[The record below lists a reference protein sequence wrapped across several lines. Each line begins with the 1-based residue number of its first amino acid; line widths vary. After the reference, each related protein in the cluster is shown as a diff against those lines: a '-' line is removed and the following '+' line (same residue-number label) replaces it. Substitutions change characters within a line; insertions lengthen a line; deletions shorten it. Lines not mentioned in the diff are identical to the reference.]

1 MASRP
6 EVNVG
11 DFGTSAAWRYHD
23 ATKHS
28 PESVHVGRHA
38 LDWSNQPRPYK
49 LYKDLKALPLTR
61 DLPWSKSPAISS
73 ISGLEDLAGRGGIPG
88 LGALASILHYSA
100 GITKWLRT
108 PVGRKPFRAASC
120 TGALYH
126 VELYIVCGE
135 LHGLE
140 AGVYHYGVP
149 DEALRQLRKGDF
161 RDFVAEATGRE
172 PSVEEAP
179 LTVVCTSTYWRN
191 SWKYQA
197 RAYRHCFWDSGT
209 ILANMLA
216 VASAHGLCAR
226 VIGGFSDTDIN
237 RLLDLDDESEVAI
250 SLVSIGRAPSQ
261 SPGPSPAVERLGLA
275 TAPLSERSVD
285 YPAIRE
291 IHTASSLS
299 GPQDVSNWRG
309 PAPSVP
315 IPTPTREVVQLR
327 PLEPEAVPR
336 DPVERVIER
345 RGSSRRF
352 GHSSIS
358 FEALSSVI
366 SSACRGI
373 PSDYLEEPGAAL
385 NDIYLIVNAV
395 DGLQNGT
402 YVFHRNGQ
410 LLERL
415 RAGDFRETAGNL
427 DLGQRLGADAAVNVY
442 FLTELGPLLERFGD
456 RGYRAAQLDASI
468 TAGKMYLIAYAL
480 GLGATGLTFFDN
492 DVTKFFSPHAREK
505 SVMFLIALGVPLKTR
520 LL

>member
-1 MASRP
+1 MD
-6 EVNVG
+6 
-11 DFGTSAAWRYHD
+11 DFGTSAAWRYHN

-28 PESVHVGRHA
+28 PESVQASRHV
-38 LDWSNQPRPYK
+38 LDSSIQPRPYK
-49 LYKDLKALPLTR
+49 LYEDLKALPLTG
-61 DLPWSKSPAISS
+61 DLPWSTPPAISS
-73 ISGLEDLAGRGGIPG
+73 ISGLNDLDGRSDIPE
-88 LGALASILHYSA
+88 LEALASILHFSA

-108 PVGRKPFRAASC
+108 PVGRVPFRAASC

-126 VELYIVCGE
+126 IELYVVSGAIPE
-135 LHGLE
+135 LE

-149 DEALRQLRKGDF
+149 DEALRQIRKGDF

-172 PSVEEAP
+172 LSVEEAP

-197 RAYRHCFWDSGT
+197 RAYRHCFWDCGT

-216 VASAHGLCAR
+216 MASAHGLHAR
-226 VIGGFSDTDIN
+226 VIAGFSDIDIN
-237 RLLDLDDESEVAI
+237 RLLDLDDQSEVTI
-250 SLVSIGRAPSQ
+250 SLVSIGRAPSR
-261 SPGPSPAVERLGLA
+261 SPDPSPPVARLGLA
-275 TAPLSERSVD
+275 TAPLSERAID

-291 IHTASSLS
+291 IHTASSLD
-299 GPQDVSNWRG
+299 GPDVSKWRG
-309 PAPSVP
+309 PHPPVP
-315 IPTPTREVVQLR
+315 IPTPTGEVVRLR
-327 PLEPEAVPR
+327 PIEPASAPS
-336 DPVERVIER
+336 DPIERVIER

-352 GHSSIS
+352 GQDSIS

-373 PSDYLEEPGAAL
+373 SSDYLAEPGAAL

-415 RAGDFRETAGNL
+415 TAGDLREVAGYL

-442 FLTELGPLLERFGD
+442 FLTDPGPLFERFGD

-468 TAGKMYLIAYAL
+468 TAGKMYLAAYAL
-480 GLGATGLTFFDN
+480 GLGATGLTFFD
-492 DVTKFFSPHAREK
+492 DEVTKFFSPHARGK
-505 SVMFLIALGVPLKTR
+505 SVMFLIALGVPVKTQSM
-520 LL
+520 